1 VTAFSYSIACDVF
14 QRLTECM
21 RVVVIPHTLA
31 NGRLPQALLDLLRET
46 EATERAQ
53 GEAGAHA
60 RRHVQNEPAGAF
72 P

>member
-1 VTAFSYSIACDVF
+1 MTAYTYHIAEEIF
-14 QRLTECM
+14 QRFPSDV
-21 RVVVIPHTLA
+21 RGVVIAYDMMIGPS
-31 NGRLPQALLDLLRET
+31 PQARLDLRRET

-60 RRHVQNEPAGAF
+60 RRHSQDEPAGAG